1 MSKVDL
7 SKKPGFNKPLGGDV
21 VFQYG
26 GAELSAKALT
36 EKAKAGAALHPELA
50 GAKVNS
56 LSVYAKPE
64 EGMCYW
70 VASHKG
76 GEASGCFSLAEG

>member
-1 MSKVDL
+1 MNKIDL
-7 SKKPGFNKPLGGDV
+7 AKKAGFNKPLGGDV
-21 VFQYG
+21 VFQSG

-36 EKAKAGAALHPELA
+36 EKAKAAAEKHPDLA
-50 GAKVNS
+50 GIKVNS

-70 VASHKG
+70 VAVHRD
-76 GEASGCFSLAEG
+76 GEVSGSFRLSD